1 MLVYPRKINAVH
13 PNFGQRFDSFLKIPC
28 KSICTICHKRI
39 TPCIT
44 NLLGKSVLRE
54 KQASLIIVVTVVSLI
69 YVIKPLG
76 ALTQILVWRC
86 HDFCDIFMATL
97 PGPVI

>member
-1 MLVYPRKINAVH
+1 MNVDILN
-13 PNFGQRFDSFLKIPC
+13 
-28 KSICTICHKRI
+28 CHKRI

-54 KQASLIIVVTVVSLI
+54 KQASLTIVVTVVSLI

-86 HDFCDIFMATL
+86 HDFCDILWRPCQDQLFESD
-97 PGPVI
+97 G

>member
-1 MLVYPRKINAVH
+1 MYCKIFIEANKT
-13 PNFGQRFDSFLKIPC
+13 GGG
-28 KSICTICHKRI
+28 CHKRI

-44 NLLGKSVLRE
+44 YLLGKSVLRE
-54 KQASLIIVVTVVSLI
+54 KQASLTIVVTVVSLI

>member
-1 MLVYPRKINAVH
+1 MGKENLAHSLI
-13 PNFGQRFDSFLKIPC
+13 LI
-28 KSICTICHKRI
+28 TIIILHKRI

-54 KQASLIIVVTVVSLI
+54 KQASLTIVVTVVSLI

>member
-1 MLVYPRKINAVH
+1 M
-13 PNFGQRFDSFLKIPC
+13 FTLKTVIF
-28 KSICTICHKRI
+28 SIFRWYFRHKRI

-54 KQASLIIVVTVVSLI
+54 KQASLTIVVTVVSLI

>member
-1 MLVYPRKINAVH
+1 MLDCASTLCTVLHTIHRPSYSTVHACSVY
-13 PNFGQRFDSFLKIPC
+13 
-28 KSICTICHKRI
+28 CHKRI

-54 KQASLIIVVTVVSLI
+54 KQASLTIVVTVVSLI

>member
-1 MLVYPRKINAVH
+1 MNDKISEV
-13 PNFGQRFDSFLKIPC
+13 PTKIM
-28 KSICTICHKRI
+28 KEIAGLCHKRI

-54 KQASLIIVVTVVSLI
+54 KQASLTIVVTVVSLI

-86 HDFCDIFMATL
+86 HDFCDIFYGDLARTSYLSRMGKV
-97 PGPVI
+97 PI